1 MIAYYPG
8 CDDTRPHEHK
18 CTCEYRIS
26 RERVE
31 VMPDL
36 QRMSRHDRR
45 TMEAIARKYGIE
57 LRAHC
62 DNLPHQ
68 PYRS

>member
-8 CDDTRPHEHK
+8 CAAASREDK
-18 CTCEYRIS
+18 CKCEYTIS

-36 QRMSRHDRR
+36 RRMSRHDRR
-45 TMEAIARKYGIE
+45 TMEAIARKYGIDLCKSTTE
-57 LRAHC
+57 
-62 DNLPHQ
+62 
-68 PYRS
+68 